1 MCEIKLIRV
10 VKVKKTI
17 VDIYYK
23 LEVIAPSTLIT
34 PSSKLIDG
42 CFKNITELELF
53 NLWIDIIDDKLFSIF
68 NDNDIIVRN
77 AITYFNRLTIKISID
92 RFYMKGIDLHL
103 LDNKMK
109 ELFNTFINEARNLNR
124 MNKKTIKRIQKTEI
138 LDITSNNNDNA

>member
-109 ELFNTFINEARNLNR
+109 ELFNAFINEARNLNR